1 MKRGLTNQFVVLDIN
16 QIHSTKPL
24 HMPSAQHWHRA
35 IKALQINIEDKN
47 YSFVFEPILVARYG
61 KERKKSY
68 RYVLLD
74 GRKRLL
80 IHRALGLKKIKARIW
95 IP

>member
-1 MKRGLTNQFVVLDIN
+1 
-16 QIHSTKPL
+16 
-24 HMPSAQHWHRA
+24 MPSAQHWHQA
-35 IKALQINIEDKN
+35 INHLRTDINDERYK
-47 YSFVFEPILVARYG
+47 FVFEPILIARYG
-61 KERKKSY
+61 GRKKPY

-80 IHRALGLKKIKARIW
+80 VHRALGLKKIKARIW